1 MLDCYIV
8 YRSSL
13 DLHKLVGAQTWGSS
27 IKKTAASLRPFGI
40 SWYVANTAVAAM
52 GQQEQ
57 HKLVAEIFK
66 CWKANE
72 DLCRRAATGKL
83 ANVAKPKALTRR
95 DVSINVELLTP
106 ILQYI
111 GT

>member
-1 MLDCYIV
+1 MPKQ
-8 YRSSL
+8 SNS
-13 DLHKLVGAQTWGSS
+13 
-27 IKKTAASLRPFGI
+27 KKNAASLKSFGI
-40 SWYVANTAVAAM
+40 NWHVANTAVVAM
-52 GQQEQ
+52 GGQEQ
-57 HKLVAEIFK
+57 HKLVAEILR

-83 ANVAKPKALTRR
+83 ANVAKQKGLTRR

-106 ILQYI
+106 VLQYG